1 MSLAFTALASAA
13 RDAGDSELAA
23 QYCNQA
29 IERGVSRS
37 EIYNQLAI
45 SEMEAGDYESAISH
59 YEEALSLADSET
71 ALVIRQNIAVLYEK
85 EGDFAKALEQFKE
98 CQAAG
103 VDTPE
108 VQKEIRFL
116 ESR

>member
-29 IERGVSRS
+29 IERGVSGP

-45 SEMEAGDYESAISH
+45 SEMEAGDYESAMSH
-59 YEEALSLADSET
+59 YEEALRWRT
-71 ALVIRQNIAVLYEK
+71 VR
-85 EGDFAKALEQFKE
+85 
-98 CQAAG
+98 
-103 VDTPE
+103 
-108 VQKEIRFL
+108 R
-116 ESR
+116 RW

>member
-1 MSLAFTALASAA
+1 MS
-13 RDAGDSELAA
+13 GP
-23 QYCNQA
+23 
-29 IERGVSRS
+29 

-45 SEMEAGDYESAISH
+45 SEMEAGDYESAMSH

-98 CQAAG
+98 CQADGA
-103 VDTPE
+103 DTPE

>member
-1 MSLAFTALASAA
+1 MLDAEARERVIVALDCD
-13 RDAGDSELAA
+13 R
-23 QYCNQA
+23 
-29 IERGVSRS
+29 
-37 EIYNQLAI
+37 
-45 SEMEAGDYESAISH
+45 
-59 YEEALSLADSET
+59 EEALSLADNET

-103 VDTPE
+103 ADTPE